1 MYTVKYSCLTVLVEL
16 LSSRKEYACVQ
27 WNDDTYMN
35 FTFSLY
41 TLSKLLFRY
50 RQSQQQGGGSDCGM
64 YAIAYV
70 SVLAMGE
77 HPSSFRFN
85 QSAMREHMHRHV
97 GVLYCHFWLVSWIL
111 YRCLSAGE
119 FSPFPVQRRAWEQR
133 SRVRCSYSVKIFCT
147 CRMLET
153 FSKKMIQCCA
163 CKMWFHM
170 ELCVSVPVEH
180 IVERWCCKHCLHS

>member
-64 YAIAYV
+64 YTQLRMPW
-70 SVLAMGE
+70 VLAMGE

-85 QSAMREHMHRHV
+85 LSAMREHMHRHF
-97 GVLYCHFWLVSWIL
+97 GVLFCHFWLVNWIL
-111 YRCLSAGE
+111 YRCFSVGK
-119 FSPFPVQRRAWEQR
+119 FSPFPVQRRAREQR
-133 SRVRCSYSVKIFCT
+133 SSVRCSYNVKIFCT
-147 CRMLET
+147 CRMPET
-153 FSKKMIQCCA
+153 FSRKMIYYIAVHVKCGFIWNSVC
-163 CKMWFHM
+163 
-170 ELCVSVPVEH
+170 LC
-180 IVERWCCKHCLHS
+180 RWNVL